1 MCDGWLVLLHLIQSS
16 QLDYSQD
23 RLPRTQGG
31 MISEQQAWLDAAGR
45 VPLLTPEE
53 ELHLGQ
59 LSMAAVGIDPLSQK
73 RADLVTLRRA
83 HRARERL
90 ATANLRLVYRVAERY
105 RRCVPDSGF
114 LDLLQAGAEGVM
126 HAAGKFD
133 PTKGWKFS
141 TYSAWWIRQRIQ
153 VELDKHSRTI
163 RAPSTI
169 TPQLRRL
176 PRVRQQLTAE
186 LERPPTV
193 EELATGLR
201 LSAAEV
207 VIALQR
213 ERGLASLDQSIDVNG
228 DTTLG
233 ELQAAPGSLEEENDD
248 QLDALRQRMA
258 QLPAQQQRLVR
269 AAYLPGEPTLVQQA
283 RIEGLGIRQ
292 AKRMVEEGLIQLRL
306 LRGPPEQQLNLP
318 LLLSQP
324 IACKRR
330 RLAKRRQR
338 QQCQSAYQQ
347 LEFQLV

>member
-1 MCDGWLVLLHLIQSS
+1 
-16 QLDYSQD
+16 
-23 RLPRTQGG
+23 

-45 VPLLTPEE
+45 VPLLTPAE

-73 RADLVTLRRA
+73 PADLLTLRRA

-133 PTKGWKFS
+133 PTKGWRFS

-207 VIALQR
+207 VTALQR

-233 ELQAAPGSLEEENDD
+233 ELQAAPGSLDEEENDD

-269 AAYLPGEPTLVQQA
+269 ASYLAGEPTLVQQA

-306 LRGPPEQQLNLP
+306 LRGPPEHQLDLP

-330 RLAKRRQR
+330 RLAKRRKR

-347 LEFQLV
+347 LEFQL